1 MQSLDPT
8 VAAQVGAWLAT
19 YLIHGVAL
27 FAAAWLGTR
36 IVKNVRVREQ
46 LWRAALFGPLV
57 TASLQLGA
65 GIAPLGGQWNIAL
78 QDDVLAATSPAAPE
92 LTEGM
97 WAERNTVRVVALAS
111 EAAPLDEQGL
121 ALVPLQFGEIV
132 EDEPAAA
139 GTRRGTWTLFA
150 TLFLAAGIAGLM
162 VRALLEALRV
172 QRLGRGVILTRG
184 PIVRAANA
192 FAKRAGILRRV
203 RVEVTER
210 GTSPYATGVLRPRIV
225 VPERA
230 MAELDDSAIRAM
242 VAHEMGHIA
251 RLDPLWTA
259 AIRSVSA
266 LFFFQPLNWLMA
278 RRLDECAEFCCDEF
292 AVGVTGDEIA
302 LARCLASVAD
312 WIVGPQNARPA
323 CAMAHKRSPLGQRVE
338 RILATDG
345 EVQTRHIGARLVG
358 PMAIVATALA
368 VPGFAITLQPSLEL
382 EAATPEVFG
391 TLESPAVF
399 EESPS
404 AGGLVLASP
413 RALLLST
420 LESSVDLLDAELNE
434 IVALVGERDV
444 SAETVQ
450 QLGRLLEQAA
460 RIRSLIQLVNQ
471 YAAAPA
477 SPTSSR

>member
-36 IVKNVRVREQ
+36 IVRNVRVREQ

-65 GIAPLGGQWNIAL
+65 GIAPLGGQWDIAL
-78 QDDVLAATSPAAPE
+78 QGDLLAATSPAAPE
-92 LTEGM
+92 LTDGM
-97 WAERNTVRVVALAS
+97 WAERNTIRVFVD
-111 EAAPLDEQGL
+111 APFDERGL
-121 ALVPLQFGEIV
+121 AEVPLQFAEIV
-132 EDEPAAA
+132 DDEPAIA
-139 GTRRGTWTLFA
+139 GTRRGTWALFA
-150 TLFLAAGIAGLM
+150 TFFLAAGIAGLM

-210 GTSPYATGVLRPRIV
+210 GISPFATGVLRPRIV

-266 LFFFQPLNWLMA
+266 LFFFQPLNWVIA

-382 EAATPEVFG
+382 EAVTPEVFG
-391 TLESPAVF
+391 TLEFPVAFV
-399 EESPS
+399 ESTS
-404 AGGLVLASP
+404 AGGLVSTSP
-413 RALLLST
+413 RTLLLNT

-434 IVALVGERDV
+434 IVALAGERDV
-444 SAETVQ
+444 STETIQ

>member
-36 IVKNVRVREQ
+36 VVKNVRVREQ

-65 GIAPLGGQWNIAL
+65 GIAPLGGQWDIAL
-78 QDDVLAATSPAAPE
+78 QDDLLAATSPAAPE

-97 WAERNTVRVVALAS
+97 WAERNTIRIVVDAPFDERALA
-111 EAAPLDEQGL
+111 Q
-121 ALVPLQFGEIV
+121 VPLQFGEIV

-139 GTRRGTWTLFA
+139 AARRGTWTLFA
-150 TLFLAAGIAGLM
+150 TFFLAAGIAGLM

-266 LFFFQPLNWLMA
+266 LFFFQPLNWVIA

-358 PMAIVATALA
+358 PLAIVATALA

-382 EAATPEVFG
+382 EAVTPEVFG
-391 TLESPAVF
+391 NVEFPGAFVESA
-399 EESPS
+399 S
-404 AGGLVLASP
+404 AGGLVSTSP

-434 IVALVGERDV
+434 VLALAGERDV
-444 SAETVQ
+444 STETVQ